1 MQSSFYA
8 RWLPALLLW
17 LGTALA
23 AQASHLLGTEITY
36 APVASTTAG
45 TPRYHVALR
54 LYVDATSASVKQPV
68 ATVTFSRNGCDAIG
82 TGSFS
87 VTIPVTQVLKTY
99 GQNCSLGGPAY
110 TVQLYET
117 DVDLPRGQWTI
128 NFSGENRAAGVK
140 NIANLQSQ
148 TYGIYCSAFLNT
160 ELVAQN
166 TSPVFLTT
174 RLPYVASGQ
183 AERYSFS
190 AFDAD
195 GDSLVYRFVTPQEG
209 VAPRFVC
216 GADIPST
223 PSPHFQLNAATGAL
237 TAPAITTTD
246 VGRYVVAAHVD
257 EYRRLNGSWQ
267 QIGWITRD
275 VSYIFVNATN
285 QAPSFTALTI
295 AGAPMAQPVGELV
308 RVRAGQTVVLA
319 LDAADPDAGQ
329 ALSFTSDA
337 AGAVPGLG
345 LQTLGPTRAQLTW
358 QVPAALPPGRYT
370 ATVAV
375 TDDGCPSA
383 SEEQTLAF
391 LVTAATTLAT
401 RPTGEGKAA
410 AFPTPFREQV
420 QFQAAAGQAVTVVD
434 ELGRVV
440 AQLRAPADGRVVW
453 RPAAALPAGLYV
465 ARGADG
471 RPLARLLRGPGT
483 DY

>member
-1 MQSSFYA
+1 M
-8 RWLPALLLW
+8 LLW
-17 LGTALA
+17 LGSALA
-23 AQASHLLGTEITY
+23 AQASHIISTDITY
-36 APVASTTAG
+36 APVAATTAG
-45 TPRYHVALR
+45 TPRYHVTLR
-54 LYVDATSASVKQPV
+54 LYVDLSPGSARQPSATL
-68 ATVTFSRNGCDAIG
+68 TFSRNGCDAVG

-87 VTIPVTQVLKTY
+87 VNVPITQVLKTY
-99 GQNCSLGGPAY
+99 GQSCTGGLAY

-117 DVDLPRGQWTI
+117 DVDLTRGQWTMGF
-128 NFSGENRAAGVK
+128 NGQNRAGGVK
-140 NIANLQSQ
+140 NVTNLQSQ
-148 TYGIYCSAFLNT
+148 TYGVYCSAFLNT

-166 TSPVFLTT
+166 TSPVFLST

-195 GDSLVYRFVTPQEG
+195 GDSLVYRFVTPQAG
-209 VAPRFVC
+209 TGAQLIC

-223 PSPHFQLNAATGAL
+223 PSPHFRLNAATGAL
-237 TAPAITTTD
+237 TAPATTATD
-246 VGRYVVAAHVD
+246 AGRYIMAARVD
-257 EYRRLNGSWQ
+257 EYRQLNGSWQ
-267 QIGWITRD
+267 QIGWVMRD
-275 VSYIFVNATN
+275 VSYLFLNATN
-285 QAPSFTALTI
+285 RAPGFTALTVG
-295 AGAPMAQPVGELV
+295 GAPAAQPVNELI

-329 ALSFTSDA
+329 TLSFASDA
-337 AGAVPGLG
+337 VGSVPGLS
-345 LQTLGPTRAQLTW
+345 LQALGPTRTQLTW

-391 LVTAATTLAT
+391 LVTAATTLGT
-401 RPTGEGKAA
+401 RPAGEAKSA

-420 QFQAAAGQAVTVVD
+420 QFQAGAPGQAITIVD

-440 AQLRAPADGRVVW
+440 AQLRAQADGRVVW
-453 RPAAALPAGLYV
+453 QPAALPAGLYV

-471 RPLARLLRGPGT
+471 RPLARLLRAADT
-483 DY
+483 NY

>member
-1 MQSSFYA
+1 MQSSFYS

-23 AQASHLLGTEITY
+23 AQASHVLATEITY

-54 LYVDATSASVKQPV
+54 LYIDVSSPQLAAQPTATM
-68 ATVTFSRNGCDAIG
+68 TFSRNGCDAIG

-99 GQNCSLGGPAY
+99 GQSCPGGGPVY
-110 TVQLYET
+110 RVQLHET
-117 DVDLPRGQWTI
+117 DVDLPRGQWTLS
-128 NFSGENRAAGVK
+128 FAGENRSIGIK
-140 NIANLQSQ
+140 NFYDSTTG

-183 AERYSFS
+183 AARYSFS

-195 GDSLVYRFVTPQEG
+195 GDSLVYRFVQPQEG
-209 VAPRFVC
+209 VSPRYVC
-216 GADIPST
+216 GANIPST
-223 PSPHFQLNAATGAL
+223 LSPHFQLDAATGAL
-237 TAPAITTTD
+237 TAPAATGD
-246 VGRYVVAAHVD
+246 VGRYVMAARVD

-267 QIGWITRD
+267 QIGWVMRD
-275 VSYIFVNATN
+275 VSYVFLNVTN
-285 QAPSFTALTI
+285 RAPSFTALTI
-295 AGAPMAQPVGELV
+295 AGAPAAQPVGGLIW
-308 RVRAGQTVVLA
+308 VRAGQTVVLA

-329 ALSFTSDA
+329 TLSFASDA
-337 AGAVPGLG
+337 AGFVPGLS
-345 LQTLGPTRAQLTW
+345 LQPLGPTRTQLTW

-391 LVTAATTLAT
+391 LVAAATPLAT
-401 RPTGEGKAA
+401 RPAPDAKSA

-420 QFQAAAGQAVTVVD
+420 QFQAAAGQAVTIVD

-440 AQLRAPADGRVVW
+440 AQLRPQADGRVVW
-453 RPAAALPAGLYV
+453 RPAATLPAGLYV

-471 RPLARLLRGPGT
+471 RSLARLLRGPGT

>member
-1 MQSSFYA
+1 MKSAFYS

-23 AQASHLLGTEITY
+23 AQASHILGTEITY

-45 TPRYHVALR
+45 TPRYHVTLR
-54 LYVDATSASVKQPV
+54 MYADLSPGSTRQPTATIM
-68 ATVTFSRNGCDAIG
+68 FSRNGCDAVG

-87 VTIPVTQVLKTY
+87 VNVPITQVLKTY
-99 GQNCSLGGPAY
+99 GQSCPGDRVYA
-110 TVQLYET
+110 VQLYET

-140 NIANLQSQ
+140 NVTDSNSQ
-148 TYGIYCSAFLNT
+148 AHGIYCSAFLNT

-166 TSPVFLTT
+166 TSPVFLST

-195 GDSLVYRFVTPQEG
+195 GDSLVYRFATPQEG
-209 VAPRFVC
+209 VSPRFVC

-237 TAPAITTTD
+237 TAPATATTD
-246 VGRYVVAAHVD
+246 VGRYIMAARVD

-267 QIGWITRD
+267 QIGWVMRD
-275 VSYIFVNATN
+275 VSYLYLNATN
-285 QAPSFTALTI
+285 RAPGFTDLTVG
-295 AGAPMAQPVGELV
+295 GAPFAQPVGELI

-329 ALSFTSDA
+329 NLSFSSDA
-337 AGAVPGLG
+337 VGAIPGLA
-345 LQTLGPTRAQLTW
+345 LQPLGPTRAQLTW
-358 QVPAALPPGRYT
+358 QVPATLPPGRYV

-375 TDDGCPSA
+375 TDDGCPTASA
-383 SEEQTLAF
+383 EQTLTF
-391 LVTAATTLAT
+391 LVTAATPLAT
-401 RPTGEGKAA
+401 RPGQDAKST
-410 AFPTPFREQV
+410 AFPMPFREQV
-420 QFQAAAGQAVTVVD
+420 QFQAGAPGQAITVVD

-440 AQLRAPADGRVVW
+440 AQLRTQADGRVVW
-453 RPAAALPAGLYV
+453 QPAAALPAGLYV

-471 RPLARLLRGPGT
+471 RPLARLLRAPGT